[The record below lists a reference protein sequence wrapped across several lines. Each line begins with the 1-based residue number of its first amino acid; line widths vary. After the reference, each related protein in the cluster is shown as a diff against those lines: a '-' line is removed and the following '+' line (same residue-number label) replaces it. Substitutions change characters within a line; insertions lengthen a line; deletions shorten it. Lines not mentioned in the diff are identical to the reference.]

1 MAAVLRSNGID
12 AEALPVS
19 DRESLELG
27 RQFTTGKECYPCILT
42 TGDIIKQTRQPD
54 FDPERASF
62 FMAQAH
68 GPCRFGQYH
77 KFHRMVLDELGY
89 QRVPMVVLDQTHN
102 FSDQV
107 DSFGATFYRRCW
119 DLLVIVDYMQ
129 KMVREIRPYE
139 ANEGETD
146 EVYQRGL
153 ERLVEVAESEG
164 DYFAAAREIRRRLQ
178 AVRTGGTDARPVI
191 GVVGEIYVRSNEFAN
206 NFLVRKLEG
215 LGAQVML
222 PTLQEWIN
230 YIAHERRA
238 LCWQSTQLL
247 SLLKEWIGELVA
259 RWAESRVAR
268 IFEGAIQHMPREEP
282 SSRVIELGSRYLD
295 PSVKGE
301 AILSMGRA
309 VEYARHGLNG
319 VVNVAPFGCMP
330 GALVNGLLEEFRGE
344 YDGIPVLKLAFDGVE
359 QTAEDTLLEAFVHQA
374 LQHKGSRS
382 AGESPGAAANTS

>member
-1 MAAVLRSNGID
+1 
-12 AEALPVS
+12 
-19 DRESLELG
+19 
-27 RQFTTGKECYPCILT
+27 
-42 TGDIIKQTRQPD
+42 
-54 FDPERASF
+54 
-62 FMAQAH
+62 
-68 GPCRFGQYH
+68 
-77 KFHRMVLDELGY
+77 
-89 QRVPMVVLDQTHN
+89 
-102 FSDQV
+102 
-107 DSFGATFYRRCW
+107 
-119 DLLVIVDYMQ
+119 
-129 KMVREIRPYE
+129 
-139 ANEGETD
+139 
-146 EVYQRGL
+146 
-153 ERLVEVAESEG
+153 
-164 DYFAAAREIRRRLQ
+164 
-178 AVRTGGTDARPVI
+178 
-191 GVVGEIYVRSNEFAN
+191 
-206 NFLVRKLEG
+206 
-215 LGAQVML
+215 ML